1 MKSKQS
7 PLTRINRVIKFYL
20 KRGVNKESVNEVNR
34 KIIKKQVMNHILN
47 IKPLSINCAYK
58 GRRFKT
64 DKYDSFIHN
73 CLLMLPK
80 TMHIPDETS
89 IKLAIEF
96 GFSSKASDIDNCCK
110 SFIDCLVK
118 KYKVDDRYIYE
129 LHIFKSITKKGEEYI
144 KFKIY

>member
-1 MKSKQS
+1 
-7 PLTRINRVIKFYL
+7 
-20 KRGVNKESVNEVNR
+20 
-34 KIIKKQVMNHILN
+34 MNYTIQ
-47 IKPLSINCAYK
+47 IKPLSVNEAFK
-58 GRRFKT
+58 GKRFRT
-64 DKYDSFIHN
+64 DKYDIFIIN
-73 CLLMLPK
+73 MLFLLPK
-80 TMHIPDETS
+80 QIDIPNQNN

-129 LHIFKSITKKGEEYI
+129 MHVFKSIVKKGEEYI

>member
-1 MKSKQS
+1 
-7 PLTRINRVIKFYL
+7 
-20 KRGVNKESVNEVNR
+20 
-34 KIIKKQVMNHILN
+34 MNYTLQ
-47 IKPLSINCAYK
+47 IKPLSVNECFK
-58 GRRFKT
+58 GKRYRT
-64 DKYDSFIHN
+64 TKYDIFIRN

-80 TMHIPDETS
+80 TILIPDENN

-118 KYKVDDRYIYE
+118 KYKVDDRFIYE
-129 LHIFKSITKKGEEYI
+129 MHVFKAIVKKGEEYI